1 MKASTKKHIILHSR
15 NATHQSNRKWKP
27 KGEKKKQYS
36 NSLRTKATEHTKTK
50 KKTEEREKC

>member
-27 KGEKKKQYS
+27 KGEKKKQNS
-36 NSLRTKATEHTKTK
+36 NSLRATEPTKTK